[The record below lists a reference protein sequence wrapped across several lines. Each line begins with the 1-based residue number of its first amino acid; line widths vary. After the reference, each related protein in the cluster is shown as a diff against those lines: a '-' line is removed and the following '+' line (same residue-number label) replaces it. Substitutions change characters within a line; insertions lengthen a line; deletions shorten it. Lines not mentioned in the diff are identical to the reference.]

1 LIPSDTKIV
10 RDWSEL
16 PARLAPLPRPLVFT
30 NGCFDILHRGH
41 VTYLEEA
48 AQLGRSLI
56 VGVNTDASVR
66 RLEKGAD
73 RPINPLEDRMAVL
86 AALGCV
92 ALVVPF
98 DEDTPLDLIRHV
110 QPDHLVK
117 GGDWS
122 PERIVGS
129 DVVRARGGQVHSI
142 PFRFDRST
150 TDLLK
155 RIRTSHDNT
164 NGRRG

>member
-1 LIPSDTKIV
+1 MMSSESKIV
-10 RDWSEL
+10 RDWKEL
-16 PARLAPLPRPLVFT
+16 PARLARLARPLVFT

-48 AQLGRSLI
+48 AALGRSLVI
-56 VGVNTDASVR
+56 GVNTDTSVQ
-66 RLEKGAD
+66 RLDKGSD
-73 RPINPLEDRMAVL
+73 RPINPLDDRMAIL

-98 DEDTPLDLIRHV
+98 DQDTPLELIKLV

-117 GGDWS
+117 GGDWK
-122 PERIVGS
+122 PDQIAGA

-150 TDLLK
+150 TALLA
-155 RIRTSHDNT
+155 RIRSHD
-164 NGRRG
+164 